1 MKVHYKNEEPADLEV
16 TSFLN
21 LMIVLVPVLLLSM
34 TFTQI
39 TVMEINLPELTGG
52 EINTDKPQSQLEVVV
67 DESGF
72 KVFYPENILLQ
83 EIPTTQTPEGE
94 AYNFVQLSRIMQAV
108 KQKYPEKRD
117 ALVLSKPGV
126 NYQDLVSTLGA
137 VKSYKTVVAAS
148 VVEVELFPEISLDD
162 AK

>member
-1 MKVHYKNEEPADLEV
+1 MKVHYKNEDPVELEV
-16 TSFLN
+16 TSFMN

-39 TVMEINLPELTGG
+39 TVMEISLPELTGG
-52 EINTDKPQSQLEVVV
+52 EITADNPQSQMEVVV
-67 DESGF
+67 DEDGI

-83 EIPTTQTPEGE
+83 DIPTIQTDQGE
-94 AYNFVQLSRIMQAV
+94 AYNFAQLSRIMQAV
-108 KQKYPEKRD
+108 KQKYPDKRD
-117 ALVLSKPGV
+117 ALVLSKPSV
-126 NYQDLVSTLGA
+126 SYQDLVSTLSA